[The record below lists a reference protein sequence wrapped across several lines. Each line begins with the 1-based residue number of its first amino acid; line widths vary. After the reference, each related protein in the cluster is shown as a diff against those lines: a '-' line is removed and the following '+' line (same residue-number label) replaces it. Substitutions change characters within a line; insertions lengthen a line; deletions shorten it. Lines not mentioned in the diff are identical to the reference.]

1 MNTSINR
8 ILRVDGSMR
17 TQGSQSRALTDKVIE
32 RLQAGAAQ
40 TEVTRLDL
48 AATDLSFVDEAWIS
62 ANFTDPADR
71 SAEQK
76 EKLAASDAF
85 VSQVIAADTLVIGT
99 PIYNFSVPAAVKAWI
114 DMIARARETFRY
126 TENGPEG
133 LLQGKKAIIVIT
145 SGGTPV
151 GSEIDYATDYLRHVM
166 GFIGITDVII
176 VDAGRLNF
184 EGEEKVASAA
194 AEISQIAA

>member
-1 MNTSINR
+1 MKTSINR

-17 TQGSQSRALTDKVIE
+17 TQGSQSRALTDKVIA
-32 RLQAGAAQ
+32 RLEAGAAQ

-48 AATDLSFVDEAWIS
+48 AATDLSFVDEAWIN

-71 SAEQK
+71 SAAQK

-85 VSQVIAADTLVIGT
+85 VAQVKAADTLVIGT

-151 GSEIDYATDYLRHVM
+151 GSEIDYATNYLRHVM
-166 GFIGITDVII
+166 GFIGITDVTI

-194 AEISQIAA
+194 AEIDQIAA

>member
-17 TQGSQSRALTDKVIE
+17 KAGSQSRALTDQVIE
-32 RLQAGAAQ
+32 RLSSGSAE
-40 TEVTRLDL
+40 TLVTRLDL
-48 AATDLSFVDEAWIS
+48 AEEKLAFVDDAWIN

-71 SAEQK
+71 TAEQK
-76 EKLAASDAF
+76 DKLAASDAL
-85 VSQVIAADTLVIGT
+85 VAQVKAADTLVIGT

-133 LLQGKKAIIVIT
+133 LLEGKKAIIVIT

-151 GSEIDYATDYLRHVM
+151 GSEIDYATNYLRHVM
-166 GFIGITDVII
+166 GFIGITDVTI

-184 EGEEKVASAA
+184 EGEEKLASATA
-194 AEISQIAA
+194 DIGKIAA

>member
-17 TQGSQSRALTDKVIE
+17 TQGSQSRALTDKVIA

-48 AATDLSFVDEAWIS
+48 AATDLSFVDEAWIN
-62 ANFTDPADR
+62 ANFTDPAER

-85 VSQVIAADTLVIGT
+85 VAQVKAADTLVIGT

-151 GSEIDYATDYLRHVM
+151 GSEIDYATNYLRHVM
-166 GFIGITDVII
+166 GFIGITDVTV

-184 EGEEKVASAA
+184 EGEKKVASAA
-194 AEISQIAA
+194 AEIDQIAA

>member
-48 AATDLSFVDEAWIS
+48 AATDLSFVDEAWIN

-85 VSQVIAADTLVIGT
+85 VSQVKAADTLVIGT

-166 GFIGITDVII
+166 GFIGITDVTI

>member
-1 MNTSINR
+1 MKTSINR

-17 TQGSQSRALTDKVIE
+17 TQGSQSRALTDKVIA
-32 RLQAGAAQ
+32 RLEAGAAQ

-48 AATDLSFVDEAWIS
+48 AATDLSFVDEAWIN

-71 SAEQK
+71 SAAQK

-85 VSQVIAADTLVIGT
+85 VAQVKAADTLVIGT

-151 GSEIDYATDYLRHVM
+151 GSEIDYATNYLRHVM
-166 GFIGITDVII
+166 GFIGITDVTI
-176 VDAGRLNF
+176 VDAGRLNL

-194 AEISQIAA
+194 AEIDQIAA